1 MDSGAVSESGSRPA
15 TGMDPA
21 RPGFGDPIERERLI
35 GRLRAAGTPAILLHA
50 PAGYGKSVLLAQWA
64 TRDPRPFATVA
75 ITDAHNDPAVLVAS
89 LVEAFA
95 PIEPLREELAE
106 SITNAR
112 PNLDLIGRR
121 LEEAMRAREVEAVLV
136 LDELEHLHAEPALRL
151 LEALLAAAGDNST
164 VAIATRTA
172 TPIHLARLQAERR
185 LTVLGASDLV
195 MTTGEA
201 TRFLA
206 EAEIDA
212 GAEEIATIVAKTEGW
227 PVALYLAGLTRR
239 PGAARGLPETGFGGD
254 ERHLVDYMREEFLA
268 TAPPADVDFLI
279 RVAFLD
285 RLGGALCDHVLGAT
299 GSGARLA
306 ELSRRNM
313 LLVPLDRRDEW
324 FRMHSLFA
332 DMLRAELGRRHGDEV
347 AALNRRA
354 SEWWDDAGDP
364 NRAISFALG
373 ADDHARAGRLIW
385 EAVPAF
391 NTTGRQATLQRWIER
406 IGLER
411 AAADP
416 HLSLTLAFDFLVD
429 GDGGGAEYWA
439 ASGESLVESTAVEG
453 ADLRAGLAIVDAALA
468 RGGVTAMR
476 VAADRARSQLDRE
489 GALTAMADLFVGVA
503 AHLSDDDERAHR
515 ALADA
520 ARGAAVWNAPIFGV
534 LALGQLALLA
544 AAEEDWP
551 TARILASQ
559 SRAQV
564 DRCGLIARPFVAL
577 AVAISAYVDAGEGRR
592 AEALADLAAG
602 RALLGR
608 LRDFGAWFEVEA
620 AAALAAAAIELDDPA
635 SAEPLVATAR
645 RRLADLPDAPMLAA
659 WVDDLEDHLGRI
671 AASGLADLTPAELR
685 VLRLLPS
692 HLSYRQI
699 AAELLVSP
707 NTVKTQIRSAYLK
720 LGVSSRHEAVEAC
733 SAARFAPGAA
743 AREDG

>member
-1 MDSGAVSESGSRPA
+1 MSKSGSHPV
-15 TGMDPA
+15 TGMDLE
-21 RPGFGDPIERERLI
+21 RPGLGDPIERDRLS

-64 TRDPRPFATVA
+64 GRDPRPFAAVTL
-75 ITDAHNDPAVLVAS
+75 TDAHNDPAVLVAS

-95 PIEPLREELAE
+95 PIEPLPETLAE
-106 SITNAR
+106 SITHAR

-121 LEEAMRAREVEAVLV
+121 LEEAMRA
-136 LDELEHLHAEPALRL
+136 
-151 LEALLAAAGDNST
+151 
-164 VAIATRTA
+164 
-172 TPIHLARLQAERR
+172 
-185 LTVLGASDLV
+185 
-195 MTTGEA
+195 
-201 TRFLA
+201 
-206 EAEIDA
+206 
-212 GAEEIATIVAKTEGW
+212 
-227 PVALYLAGLTRR
+227 
-239 PGAARGLPETGFGGD
+239 
-254 ERHLVDYMREEFLA
+254 
-268 TAPPADVDFLI
+268 
-279 RVAFLD
+279 
-285 RLGGALCDHVLGAT
+285 
-299 GSGARLA
+299 
-306 ELSRRNM
+306 
-313 LLVPLDRRDEW
+313 
-324 FRMHSLFA
+324 
-332 DMLRAELGRRHGDEV
+332 
-347 AALNRRA
+347 
-354 SEWWDDAGDP
+354 SEWWDDADDP
-364 NRAISFALG
+364 NRAIGFALG
-373 ADDHARAGRLIW
+373 ARDHVRAGRLIW

-411 AAADP
+411 AAVDP

-429 GDGGGAEYWA
+429 GDGGGADYWA
-439 ASGESLVESTAVEG
+439 GSGKSLVESTAVEG

-468 RGGVTAMR
+468 RGGVGAMR

-503 AHLSDDDERAHR
+503 AHLSDEDERAHR

-608 LRDFGAWFEVEA
+608 LRDFGAWFEVET
-620 AAALAAAAIELDDPA
+620 AAALAAAAIELDDAA

-659 WVDDLEDHLGRI
+659 WVADLEDNLGRI

-685 VLRLLPS
+685 VLRMLPS

-699 AAELLVSP
+699 AEELIVSP

-733 SAARFAPGAA
+733 RAAVSAPRAA
-743 AREDG
+743 HREDG